1 MSADR
6 LLINLRS
13 HGEIEP
19 SLRGTNVKLPAFIAL
34 FAAASLYTL
43 TAQAAPDTV
52 VAKVNGQDITE
63 AEVAFA
69 ESEIGSELAGVPDE
83 NRRRLLVEYLIEAH
97 LMAGAAEK
105 AGLTKGAD
113 FEQRMEYYRLR
124 AVRDAY
130 FEKQVRDA
138 VPESEAKA
146 LYEERIKSI
155 PNQEEVRASHILV
168 ESEDEAKQVR
178 KELEDGGNFPEIA
191 EKYSKDRGG
200 QNGGDLGYF
209 TRGQM
214 VKPFEDAAF
223 SLEKGVL
230 SQPVQSDFGWHI
242 IKVEDKRDRE
252 PPAFEQVKDQITAS
266 LIQSKL
272 QGLVQGLRSDAEIE
286 LVDASLKTAEEKAAE
301 TAGGAANAEQP
312 EDGSANA
319 EQPEDGAEKE
329 E

>member
-1 MSADR
+1 
-6 LLINLRS
+6 
-13 HGEIEP
+13 
-19 SLRGTNVKLPAFIAL
+19 VKLPAFIAL

-63 AEVAFA
+63 AEVEFA
-69 ESEIGSELAGVPDE
+69 EAEIGSELAGVPDE

-105 AGLTKGAD
+105 AGLTNGAD

-146 LYEERIKSI
+146 LYDERIKSM
-155 PNQEEVRASHILV
+155 PSQQEIRASHILV
-168 ESEDEAKQVR
+168 ETEDEAKKIR
-178 KELEDGGNFPEIA
+178 KELEDGGKFAELA

-230 SQPVQSDFGWHI
+230 SEPVKSDFGWHL

-301 TAGGAANAEQP
+301 SAGGPANAEKPEGGAANAEQP
-312 EDGSANA
+312 EG
-319 EQPEDGAEKE
+319 EAEKKE
-329 E
+329 